1 LSKFI
6 YEHKYKLKKEDRAH
20 IKGHKP
26 CVIWFT
32 GLSGSG
38 KSTIA
43 SELEYILNKLF
54 KAHTYILDGD
64 NIRKGLNR
72 DLGFSKED
80 RKENIR
86 RIAEVAKLFV
96 DAGLIVITAFISPFR
111 EDRNFARSLV
121 EKDEF
126 IEVFVDC
133 PLEICEKRD
142 PKGLYEK
149 TRKGIIKN
157 FTGIDSPYEEP
168 ENAEVHLKTHIE
180 DISTCVYKIIKLL
193 IEKSIISLE
202 KVNITSLEELKEQ
215 IEKLLKEEEL

>member
-1 LSKFI
+1 MSKFI
-6 YEHKYKLKKEDRAH
+6 YEHKHKLKKEDRAR
-20 IKGHKP
+20 IKAHKP
-26 CVIWFT
+26 CIIWLT

-64 NIRKGLNR
+64 NIRKGLNK

-96 DAGLIVITAFISPFR
+96 DAGLMVITAFISPFR
-111 EDRNFARSLV
+111 EDRKFARSLV

-133 PLEICEKRD
+133 PLHICEKRD

-149 TRKGIIKN
+149 ARKGIIKD

-168 ENAEVHLKTHIE
+168 KNAEVHIKTHIE
-180 DISTCVYKIIKLL
+180 DISTCVYKIIKILV
-193 IEKSIISLE
+193 EKNLISLE
-202 KVNITSLEELKEQ
+202 KANITSLEELKEK
-215 IEKLLKEEEL
+215 IEKLLKEERL

>member
-6 YEHKYKLKKEDRAH
+6 YEHKHKLKKEDRAR
-20 IKGHKP
+20 IKAHKP
-26 CVIWFT
+26 CIIWLT

-64 NIRKGLNR
+64 NIRKGLNK

-96 DAGLIVITAFISPFR
+96 DAGLMVITAFISPFR
-111 EDRNFARSLV
+111 EDRKFARSLV

-133 PLEICEKRD
+133 PLHICEKRD

-149 TRKGIIKN
+149 ARKGIIKD

-168 ENAEVHLKTHIE
+168 KNAEVHIKTHIE
-180 DISTCVYKIIKLL
+180 DISTCVYKIIKILV
-193 IEKSIISLE
+193 EKNLISLE
-202 KVNITSLEELKEQ
+202 KANITSLEELKEK
-215 IEKLLKEEEL
+215 IEKLLKEERL